1 MPTKGRVE
9 ISKCS
14 DCAPAERKVS
24 EVYVVKA
31 TGARAKV
38 KCGAGEDTIDKIPL
52 EVWVPFEKGAQVVD
66 VVGVKVGGPGSE
78 NAYRMIL
85 VF

>member
-1 MPTKGRVE
+1 M
-9 ISKCS
+9 
-14 DCAPAERKVS
+14 
-24 EVYVVKA
+24 VKA
-31 TGARAKV
+31 T
-38 KCGAGEDTIDKIPL
+38 GEDTIDKIPL